1 LSAVKHGF
9 FCRGLMLCDRCVLC
23 ARCEFFV
30 PGGECAVEKKAY
42 EYVVSEL
49 VSQYGLSGLADE
61 ILVERVAM
69 YLIRIA
75 RAEVYEANVG
85 VSSAS
90 AAWGKYI
97 AGLDGVLRVLLRELA
112 LTRSERNK
120 VAKSD
125 VFADVDQLLVHVARK
140 SRVEPRTFRRSSVTR
155 LLLNDWTK
163 ERLRVEVEFHG
174 C

>member
-1 LSAVKHGF
+1 MILAGGLRGGSGRLSAVKHGF

-23 ARCEFFV
+23 ARCEFSV
-30 PGGECAVEKKAY
+30 PSDECAVEKKAY
-42 EYVVSEL
+42 EYVASEL

-112 LTRSERNK
+112 LTRAERKKWRRAMPLLMLISYWFTWLENQGLSLELSEG
-120 VAKSD
+120 V
-125 VFADVDQLLVHVARK
+125 L
-140 SRVEPRTFRRSSVTR
+140 SRVR
-155 LLLNDWTK
+155 
-163 ERLRVEVEFHG
+163 